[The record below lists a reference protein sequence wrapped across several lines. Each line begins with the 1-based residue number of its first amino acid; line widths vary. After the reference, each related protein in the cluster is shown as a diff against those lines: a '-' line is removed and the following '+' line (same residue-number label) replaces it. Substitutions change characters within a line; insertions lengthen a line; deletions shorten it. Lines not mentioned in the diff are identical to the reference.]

1 MRQKKLW
8 MLAAILIISG
18 STILTSCSNDDDPI
32 TPPTDEVEAQLQKM
46 TLREKVGQ
54 LFYVRPECLDTT
66 IHFNL
71 PSSID
76 ASSDDIKAIKL
87 QAVNATMLGVNEK
100 YPVGGIILYA
110 HNIEDEAQLS
120 AFVSQIRALNGSPL
134 LCIDEEGGRVAR
146 IANNEN
152 FEVEKFESMGAIGAT
167 GDAQNAYYCANTIG
181 TYLHRYGFDIDFAP
195 VADVNT
201 NPENIII
208 GARAFSDDPQVAAP
222 MVVNYLQGLKDAGIT
237 GCIKHFPGHGD
248 TKADTHYGYAQSLKT
263 WDEMQNCEMITF
275 KAGIQWGT
283 QLIMTAHIA
292 APNVTGSDIP
302 ATMSHVI
309 LQDKLRGELG
319 YQNIIITDGIEMGAI
334 TQQYSSA
341 DAAVG
346 TLQAGADI
354 VLGPQNFV
362 EAFDAVVKAV
372 EDGRLTEQRIDQ
384 SVRRVLNPSD
394 SGKKEV
400 RIAIAW
406 RADTDNE
413 FCTNIVEAF
422 REAGVTVTV
431 LPQIKARY
439 LDYDGSAVSMTCIDA
454 DGIGYLSNAS
464 GTLVRSLGYAESNA
478 AEVLKGVDGVVFTGG
493 EDIAPSLYATQ
504 ADWHHIEAE
513 IDYNAARDVSDFLTM
528 TYCLDHDIPIFG
540 FCRGAQMLGVV
551 SGATVVQ
558 DIPTWFVAQG
568 LPYNYEHR
576 REKAEGETYR
586 DYTPHDVTLT
596 DGSLL
601 SRYFGTTTL
610 TGCPSWHHQAIL
622 KHIGKGVNNA
632 NASQFMTYDAALP
645 LFRAF
650 IDECKKK

>member
-208 GARAFSDDPQVAAP
+208 GARAF
-222 MVVNYLQGLKDAGIT
+222 
-237 GCIKHFPGHGD
+237 KHFPGHGD

-319 YQNIIITDGIEMGAI
+319 YQNIIITDGMEMGAI

-384 SVRRVLNPSD
+384 SVRRVLKL
-394 SGKKEV
+394 KK
-400 RIAIAW
+400 
-406 RADTDNE
+406 
-413 FCTNIVEAF
+413 
-422 REAGVTVTV
+422 
-431 LPQIKARY
+431 QIGR
-439 LDYDGSAVSMTCIDA
+439 
-454 DGIGYLSNAS
+454 
-464 GTLVRSLGYAESNA
+464 
-478 AEVLKGVDGVVFTGG
+478 
-493 EDIAPSLYATQ
+493 
-504 ADWHHIEAE
+504 
-513 IDYNAARDVSDFLTM
+513 
-528 TYCLDHDIPIFG
+528 
-540 FCRGAQMLGVV
+540 
-551 SGATVVQ
+551 
-558 DIPTWFVAQG
+558 
-568 LPYNYEHR
+568 
-576 REKAEGETYR
+576 
-586 DYTPHDVTLT
+586 
-596 DGSLL
+596 
-601 SRYFGTTTL
+601 
-610 TGCPSWHHQAIL
+610 
-622 KHIGKGVNNA
+622 
-632 NASQFMTYDAALP
+632 
-645 LFRAF
+645 
-650 IDECKKK
+650 